1 MRFITLADL
10 KLKKREKA
18 SHKGQNGR
26 VLVVAGSLEYV
37 GAAYLAGMA
46 AFRSGVD
53 AVLLAAPERVGWAVN
68 CLSPDFI
75 TKKFKGNFFT
85 AAAIS
90 QIAEM
95 SRSFDVTL
103 IGNGMGRNAQTLK
116 FASAVC
122 KSASGFKVIDADA
135 LASVR
140 IQDVGNALFTPH
152 HAEYELLLR
161 NSMTFFLKTQ
171 IGSSRLGPVDNEST
185 WGSIKNANLSN
196 SNSPGAIANVQ
207 KILGSNVVLAKGY
220 GNSKKR
226 HVDAIIAKDRVAY
239 SSTGNAGMTVG
250 GTGDVLAG
258 LAAGI
263 LAQEKDLFRA
273 ACAAAYVNGKAG
285 DLLMKKYGWGFT
297 ASDLVDKLPA
307 ALKPLWG

>member
-26 VLVVAGSLEYV
+26 VMVVAGSLEYV

-46 AFRSGVD
+46 AFRSGGD
-53 AVLLAAPERVGWAVN
+53 AVVLAAPEKVAWAVN

-75 TKKFKGNFFT
+75 TKKFKGDFFT

-90 QIAEM
+90 QIVEM

-103 IGNGMGRNAQTLK
+103 IGNGLGRNAETLK
-116 FASAVC
+116 FAAAVC
-122 KSASGFKVIDADA
+122 KRASGFKVIDADA

-140 IQDVGNALFTPH
+140 IQDVRNSLFTPH

-161 NSMTFFLKTQ
+161 NSGCTDSFEQ
-171 IGSSRLGPVDNEST
+171 
-185 WGSIKNANLSN
+185 
-196 SNSPGAIANVQ
+196 VQ

-220 GNSKKR
+220 GSSKKR
-226 HVDAIIAKDRVAY
+226 HVDTVIAKGRVAY
-239 SSTGNAGMTVG
+239 NSTGNFGMTVG

-263 LAQEKDLFRA
+263 LAQEKDLFKA
-273 ACAAAYVNGKAG
+273 ACAAAYANGKAG
-285 DLLMKKYGWGFT
+285 DLLLKKYGWGFT
-297 ASDLVDKLPA
+297 ASDMVDKLPA
-307 ALKPLWG
+307 ALKPLWGLG

>member
-26 VLVVAGSLEYV
+26 VMVVAGSLEYV

-53 AVLLAAPERVGWAVN
+53 AVVLAAPEKVAWAVN

-75 TKKFKGNFFT
+75 TKKFKGDFFT

-90 QIAEM
+90 QIVEM

-103 IGNGMGRNAQTLK
+103 IGNGLGRNAETLK
-116 FASAVC
+116 FAAAVC
-122 KSASGFKVIDADA
+122 KRASGFKVIDADA

-140 IQDVGNALFTPH
+140 IQDVRNSLFTPH

-161 NSMTFFLKTQ
+161 NSGCTDSFEQ
-171 IGSSRLGPVDNEST
+171 
-185 WGSIKNANLSN
+185 
-196 SNSPGAIANVQ
+196 VQ

-220 GNSKKR
+220 GSSKKR
-226 HVDAIIAKDRVAY
+226 HVDTVIAKGRVAY
-239 SSTGNAGMTVG
+239 NSTGNFGMTVG

-263 LAQEKDLFRA
+263 LAQEKDLFKA
-273 ACAAAYVNGKAG
+273 ACAAAYANGKAG
-285 DLLMKKYGWGFT
+285 DLLLKKYGWGFT
-297 ASDLVDKLPA
+297 ASDMVDKLPA
-307 ALKPLWG
+307 ALKPLWGLG